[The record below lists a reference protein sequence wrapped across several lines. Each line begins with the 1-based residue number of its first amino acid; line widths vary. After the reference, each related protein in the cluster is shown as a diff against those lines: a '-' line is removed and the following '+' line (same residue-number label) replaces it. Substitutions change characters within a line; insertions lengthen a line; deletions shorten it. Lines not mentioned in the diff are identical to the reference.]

1 MKKAVL
7 WLHEGDE
14 EPTFYPSIASLAR
27 VLGCSTTNACYHVRN
42 GVCSDRALKEA
53 QDLRDYRLAKPCEYK
68 GVQYK
73 SIADMQKAF
82 GIHWRDARKML
93 DGGDEP
99 KKPRKIKLEKKMRY
113 NKQGFTYQGREYES
127 LTEFQKVHECGR
139 KLAERARRGDDITAS
154 LAKKTAKSVHSSFL
168 EKASKAQELAN
179 RALKGAK

>member
-27 VLGCSTTNACYHVRN
+27 ALGIN
-42 GVCSDRALKEA
+42 
-53 QDLRDYRLAKPCEYK
+53 
-68 GVQYK
+68 
-73 SIADMQKAF
+73 
-82 GIHWRDARKML
+82 WRDARKML

-99 KKPRKIKLEKKMRY
+99 KLEKKMRY

-127 LTEFQKVHECGR
+127 LTEFQKVHGCGR
-139 KLAERARRGDDITAS
+139 KLANRARRGDDITAS
-154 LAKKTAKSVHSSFL
+154 LAKKTAESVHSSFL
-168 EKASKAQELAN
+168 KKASKAQELAN

>member
-27 VLGCSTTNACYHVRN
+27 VLGCSTPTAWRHVQN
-42 GVCSDRALKEA
+42 GILSDKALNE
-53 QDLRDYRLAKPCEYK
+53 
-68 GVQYK
+68 
-73 SIADMQKAF
+73 
-82 GIHWRDARKML
+82 
-93 DGGDEP
+93 
-99 KKPRKIKLEKKMRY
+99 EKKMRY

>member
-27 VLGCSTTNACYHVRN
+27 VLGCSTPTAWRHVQN
-42 GVCSDRALKEA
+42 GILSDKALNE
-53 QDLRDYRLAKPCEYK
+53 
-68 GVQYK
+68 
-73 SIADMQKAF
+73 
-82 GIHWRDARKML
+82 
-93 DGGDEP
+93 
-99 KKPRKIKLEKKMRY
+99 EKKMRY

-127 LTEFQKVHECGR
+127 LTEFQKVHGCGR